1 MDDRAKAKI
10 VRLPYGEKHLVSE
23 AKDVGLVLASIA
35 REIENKKR
43 PSVSVAG
50 GETTVSI
57 SGEHGEGGRNQELA
71 MAAALKIGGSK
82 KITIASIGTD
92 GSDGPTDIAG
102 AIVDGY
108 IVDSAARAGI
118 DLFACFKV
126 HDTSNAFRRLQDAIY
141 TGDTGTNLMDLM
153 IVYVS

>member
-71 MAAALKIGGSK
+71 MAAALKIGAARRSLSRLLALMGVMDRLTSQVP
-82 KITIASIGTD
+82 SL
-92 GSDGPTDIAG
+92 TDI
-102 AIVDGY
+102 
-108 IVDSAARAGI
+108 S
-118 DLFACFKV
+118 
-126 HDTSNAFRRLQDAIY
+126 
-141 TGDTGTNLMDLM
+141 
-153 IVYVS
+153 